1 MKFLYKKNFL
11 LYPINLLGFFLISIF
26 LIPSLKA
33 SNPYK
38 NKLNL
43 DYQKNEPLKSQLNGK
58 SKDSIKIE
66 INNLK
71 GILEENNKSI
81 KSLKSKVKQTEAN
94 YKSKLALW
102 SPKFYLNSNDAP
114 KYITGDSFDNISDN
128 TSTNK
133 LSLGINANVEWDIIK
148 PNRRLEIKISE
159 EEISNAEYLLNSKI
173 NDLYLEALKLFYQI
187 QATYQEIA
195 LAQKSIEVSEL
206 SLLEAQEKYKAGI
219 GNKIEVLEA
228 QTQLERDQIKKVKKI
243 GQLNKNKNSLYL
255 LLDSDNTYKVEED
268 KNFTL
273 DYVWSTNFEES
284 TSQAYKNRADLK
296 IKKKDISI
304 NNKKAISVKSEKQ
317 PEFTLYNQFSLNKSW
332 GENDVSTKPDFNKQ
346 NKGNSN
352 NLGIKFK
359 WNLLDGGQIKQR
371 YISLSNRTN
380 ELKQEYNLSKN
391 QIKSKIADSFINLD
405 ISMGSI
411 VYSFNQLNA
420 AKETLEISLKR
431 LEAGLTTQREIVN
444 IQADLSESESN
455 YINSILD
462 YKITLAE
469 LERATLL
476 EKQSIC
482 NLISNKKENMENN
495 FYLFIVN
502 NNLNKKCDPNS

>member
-1 MKFLYKKNFL
+1 M
-11 LYPINLLGFFLISIF
+11 
-26 LIPSLKA
+26 
-33 SNPYK
+33 
-38 NKLNL
+38 
-43 DYQKNEPLKSQLNGK
+43 
-58 SKDSIKIE
+58 
-66 INNLK
+66 
-71 GILEENNKSI
+71 
-81 KSLKSKVKQTEAN
+81 
-94 YKSKLALW
+94 
-102 SPKFYLNSNDAP
+102 
-114 KYITGDSFDNISDN
+114 
-128 TSTNK
+128 
-133 LSLGINANVEWDIIK
+133 
-148 PNRRLEIKISE
+148 
-159 EEISNAEYLLNSKI
+159 
-173 NDLYLEALKLFYQI
+173 
-187 QATYQEIA
+187 
-195 LAQKSIEVSEL
+195 
-206 SLLEAQEKYKAGI
+206 
-219 GNKIEVLEA
+219 
-228 QTQLERDQIKKVKKI
+228 
-243 GQLNKNKNSLYL
+243 
-255 LLDSDNTYKVEED
+255 
-268 KNFTL
+268 
-273 DYVWSTNFEES
+273 
-284 TSQAYKNRADLK
+284 
-296 IKKKDISI
+296 
-304 NNKKAISVKSEKQ
+304 
-317 PEFTLYNQFSLNKSW
+317 NKSW

-462 YKITLAE
+462 YKIALAE